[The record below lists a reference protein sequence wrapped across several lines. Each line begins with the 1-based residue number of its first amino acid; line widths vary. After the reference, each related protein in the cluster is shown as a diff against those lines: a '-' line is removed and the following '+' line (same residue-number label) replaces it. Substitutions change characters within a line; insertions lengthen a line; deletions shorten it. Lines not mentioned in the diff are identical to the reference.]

1 MKKRLLILLIV
12 LCMLF
17 LICPM
22 TVSAE
27 DSQVFQGIGTSTVT
41 YVEQSSYCIL
51 IPEYI
56 DMNAGSY
63 TFQAENINITD
74 YEKIYV
80 TVTNLDENDR
90 LLFTH
95 ESGEYT
101 LTKNFEIY
109 PSECHDTLP
118 EYMPNNCVGY
128 FSGDNTTSFISF
140 GLGYDSYDYTRI
152 RAGMYSAT
160 VEFSVELGC

>member
-1 MKKRLLILLIV
+1 MKKRLFI
-12 LCMLF
+12 F
-17 LICPM
+17 LIILCLFSISCPM
-22 TVSAE
+22 TISAE
-27 DSQVFQGIGTSTVT
+27 DLQVFQGSGASTMT
-41 YVEQSSYCIL
+41 YSEQSSYCIL

-90 LLFTH
+90 ILFTH
-95 ESGEYT
+95 ESGKYT
-101 LTKNFEIY
+101 LTKNFEIF
-109 PSECHDTLP
+109 PSAGHDTLP

-140 GLGYDSYDYTRI
+140 GLGYGSYDYTRI
-152 RAGMYSAT
+152 RAGMYFAT
-160 VEFSVELGC
+160 VEFRVELGC